1 MRWGR
6 RLQWRRRRAPP
17 QERRHS
23 YHDHHH
29 DDGEKCRDPRAE
41 PRKGDHACVLV
52 CVRVCECV
60 CVCVSTY
67 VCARAVCVFV
77 VLDWDCPSVLDS
89 NISSRLCAEGRDYQV
104 PVDWFVDW
112 LLRFVL
118 LSICFCLSLSL
129 FLSHFVFSWSPFPLG
144 SPILFLFLFP
154 FPGPDRT
161 LKYCQSAIRCSSVN
175 SLEPLPFSSPFHVL
189 CPFSFGGE
197 VSLMSSIR
205 HWPWLLIRVSSS
217 LEKRSIWN
225 SHERMQA
232 ANNQVNP
239 VW

>member
-1 MRWGR
+1 MTTTQSTTTGAPSQLPRPPP
-6 RLQWRRRRAPP
+6 WRRRKMSRS
-17 QERRHS
+17 QSRT
-23 YHDHHH
+23 
-29 DDGEKCRDPRAE
+29 EKGRPCLCTCVC
-41 PRKGDHACVLV
+41 ACVWV
-52 CVRVCECV
+52 CV
-60 CVCVSTY
+60 CVCEY
-67 VCARAVCVFV
+67 VRVRPRRVRVRGVGLGLPIGSWFEYFVPAMRRRQGLSSAR
-77 VLDWDCPSVLDS
+77 
-89 NISSRLCAEGRDYQV
+89 
-104 PVDWFVDW
+104 W
-112 LLRFVL
+112 LIRWLAFT
-118 LSICFCLSLSL
+118 FCIIVYLFLSLSL

-154 FPGPDRT
+154 FPGPDPT